1 MFRELGQML
10 LLLGNTVRGIPQ
22 AFRRRRAIGEQLYE
36 IGNASLFMA
45 CMLSFFIGGV
55 LALQGGA
62 VLVHRGLGSQVGGL
76 VGLSMCKELAPVM
89 MAILIAGRIGS
100 AMAAELGSMQAY
112 QEVDALRTMNIHPIR
127 YLVLPRLIAIA
138 IALPALVIF
147 SNIVGWLGGAFIASF
162 NPDIAVPY
170 ATFMASLKDMVRMR
184 DILHG
189 LLKSFVF
196 AIAIGTISCHH
207 GLQTRGGPRG
217 VGRSVTKAVTNSIV
231 LVLLLDYILTRIL
244 LPFDA

>member
-10 LLLGNTVRGIPQ
+10 WLLGSTVRGFPQ
-22 AFRRRRAIGEQLYE
+22 VFRRRRAIGEQLFE

-45 CMLSFFIGGV
+45 CLLSFFIGGV

-89 MAILIAGRIGS
+89 MAVLIAGRIGS
-100 AMAAELGSMQAY
+100 AMAAELGSMHVY
-112 QEVDALRTMNIHPIR
+112 QEVDALRTMNIQPVP

-138 IALPALVIF
+138 LALPALVVF
-147 SNIVGWLGGAFIASF
+147 SNLVGWLGGAFIASF
-162 NPDIAVPY
+162 NHDIAVPY
-170 ATFMASLKDMVRMR
+170 SSFFASLREMVGVR

-196 AIAIGTISCHH
+196 AVAIGTVCCHH

-231 LVLLLDYILTRIL
+231 LILLLDYILTRIL

>member
-10 LLLGNTVRGIPQ
+10 MLLGSTLAGAPQ
-22 AFRRRRAIGEQLYE
+22 VFRRRRAVAEQLYE

-45 CMLSFFIGGV
+45 CLLSFFIGGV

-62 VLVHRGLGSQVGGL
+62 VLVHRGLGAQVGGL

-100 AMAAELGSMQAY
+100 SMAAELGSMHVY
-112 QEVDALRTMNIHPIR
+112 QEVDALRTLNIQPIP
-127 YLVLPRLIAIA
+127 YLVLPRIFAIA

-147 SNIVGWLGGAFIASF
+147 SILVGWLGGAFVASF
-162 NPDIAVPY
+162 NHDIAVP
-170 ATFMASLKDMVRMR
+170 ATTFFAGLREMVRTR

-189 LLKSFVF
+189 LLKSVVF
-196 AIAIGTISCHH
+196 AVAIGTVCCHH

-217 VGRSVTKAVTNSIV
+217 VGRSVTKGVTNSIV
-231 LVLLLDYILTRIL
+231 LILLLDYILTRIL